1 MTCAFRYNFKVRFD
15 NQRGVALIIVL
26 WIFIFL
32 FVVAFDFSASVREEA
47 AATHRFS
54 DETQGYY
61 LALAGFQRG
70 LYNFIQQAGGGN
82 PQTDI
87 KQNDLFDG
95 TWREEKL
102 GSGMFRVR
110 LVDEGGKIN
119 LNRVDEQILRR
130 VFTNLGMEDSAADI
144 LVDSIMDWRDPD
156 DLHRTNGA
164 ESDYYGSLSPA
175 YSAKNGPLDSVE
187 DLLWIRGMTP
197 AMFYGTVNDGNPQV
211 ERAPRVGLRDVFTI
225 DSPIDRVNLRT
236 ATAEVIHAL
245 TGIAMERCRS
255 FVEERK
261 RLADKTLNDLLP
273 LLGIGS
279 GDPALQTFIFTNPS
293 VIAVV
298 GEGRPQDSRVARRV
312 KGVVR
317 LGGAQGFE
325 ILRWLDREAGL
336 SQP

>member
-1 MTCAFRYNFKVRFD
+1 
-15 NQRGVALIIVL
+15 
-26 WIFIFL
+26 
-32 FVVAFDFSASVREEA
+32 
-47 AATHRFS
+47 
-54 DETQGYY
+54 
-61 LALAGFQRG
+61 
-70 LYNFIQQAGGGN
+70 
-82 PQTDI
+82 
-87 KQNDLFDG
+87 
-95 TWREEKL
+95 
-102 GSGMFRVR
+102 
-110 LVDEGGKIN
+110 
-119 LNRVDEQILRR
+119 
-130 VFTNLGMEDSAADI
+130 
-144 LVDSIMDWRDPD
+144 
-156 DLHRTNGA
+156 
-164 ESDYYGSLSPA
+164 
-175 YSAKNGPLDSVE
+175 
-187 DLLWIRGMTP
+187 
-197 AMFYGTVNDGNPQV
+197 
-211 ERAPRVGLRDVFTI
+211 VGLRDVFTI

-293 VIAVV
+293 VDCR
-298 GEGRPQDSRVARRV
+298 GRRRPTSDSRVARRV